1 MISSPLFRVWPSD
14 IGAGVCR
21 RYGAA
26 SLLVFAPERGLI
38 VPVKL
43 DLLQKQTLYH
53 ELGQFMRSGIP
64 LPQAVEALAQ
74 DTRRGPLRTVLEHL
88 TQLFLG
94 GQSVPAAFAQLQP
107 AFGSLEM
114 ALVAA
119 ADSSGRLEQAFAY
132 LSNYFGSLYT
142 VRSGIIRQAAWPLI
156 QLHLG
161 ILIFAGLGQFMA
173 THTISLALFV
183 WQCGEAFAVL
193 YLGGALLW
201 LGGVFLLKTART
213 NTSLDRFLGSIPLIG
228 KLRRNMALSRFCAA
242 YEMQIQAAINVMD
255 GLNAAAEASQSARI
269 RAAVAGMIPKVRGG
283 SALGPLFAGQPVFPN
298 ALQRAVRVGEETGS
312 LDQDLHRWAD
322 YYQNASVQAL
332 EALGTWVPRII
343 FILIAAYLG
352 YQIVV
357 FYSAMIQG
365 VEDQWNNAL

>member
-1 MISSPLFRVWPSD
+1 MPSFAFSRVWPPT
-14 IGAGVCR
+14 AGPGTR
-21 RYGAA
+21 RLGGAA
-26 SLLVFAPERGLI
+26 SLLVFPPERGLI

-74 DTRRGPLRTVLEHL
+74 DTRRGPLRQVLEQL
-88 TQLFLG
+88 TRLFLG

-114 ALVAA
+114 ALVEAA
-119 ADSSGRLEQAFAY
+119 NSSGRLEQAFVY

-142 VRSGIIRQAAWPLI
+142 VRSGIIRRAAWPVI

-161 ILIFAGLGQFMA
+161 ILVFAGAGQLLA
-173 THTISLALFV
+173 AHTINPALFV
-183 WQCGEAFAVL
+183 WQCGGAFAAL
-193 YLGGALLW
+193 YLGVGLLW
-201 LGGVFLLKTART
+201 LGCVFLLRTART
-213 NTSLDRFLGSIPLIG
+213 NTGLDRFLSYIPLVG
-228 KLRRNMALSRFCAA
+228 RLRRNMALSRFCAA

-255 GLNAAAEASQSARI
+255 GLKAAAEASQSARI
-269 RAAVAGMIPKVRGG
+269 RAAVAGMIPKIRAG

-322 YYQNASVQAL
+322 YYQNASVQAM

-343 FILIAAYLG
+343 FLLIAVYLG
-352 YQIVV
+352 YQIVL
-357 FYSAMIQG
+357 FYSTMAQG
-365 VEDQWNNAL
+365 IEDQWNNAL